1 MTVLEKKI
9 TMSVQNK
16 QKHHTPP
23 PPANTKKPC
32 VLYIQKD
39 CSDSA
44 LSAAFF

>member
-16 QKHHTPP
+16 QKQPP
-23 PPANTKKPC
+23 PPTKKPC